1 MPGFASG
8 TAEAPDLSAEIAA
21 HFSLT
26 VSTFREIEQFV
37 FCDF

>member
-8 TAEAPDLSAEIAA
+8 IAEDPDLSAEIAA

-26 VSTFREIEQFV
+26 LSITIAGS
-37 FCDF
+37 